1 MKGREKPGAIGASA
15 SAPALRSGSPQSLP
29 GLKRSERQSKRLV
42 KAPERTL
49 LNVAA
54 QRRAKRAGQAEG
66 PRGKEMFHRVK
77 VPVDESA
84 AEYMP
89 YDSITFPKLES
100 GGPREVADAQMDSMW
115 MVGFLDHERQ
125 RWVGKAKRKTEGLR
139 QLPGGELPPSAKE
152 EVRNGLATSAPAR
165 VSGRRGARGARRHS
179 ACVPRPHD
187 HGHPRT
193 AGPLG

>member
-1 MKGREKPGAIGASA
+1 
-15 SAPALRSGSPQSLP
+15 
-29 GLKRSERQSKRLV
+29 
-42 KAPERTL
+42 
-49 LNVAA
+49 
-54 QRRAKRAGQAEG
+54 
-66 PRGKEMFHRVK
+66 MFHRVK

-100 GGPREVADAQMDSMW
+100 GAPREVADAQMDSMW

-152 EVRNGLATSAPAR
+152 EVRQWLAVGAVERAP
-165 VSGRRGARGARRHS
+165 GPRGA
-179 ACVPRPHD
+179 
-187 HGHPRT
+187 HPGVAPITRWHPAPSRQRVAPSRSWT
-193 AGPLG
+193 A